1 MFLYC
6 VFLRLSD
13 IKTIKLN
20 NSAEEKVP
28 DITAPFY
35 KLHQRKTK
43 LHIDKCNGFFFID
56 ETQEI
61 LLNFELPWQSPSN
74 FKSVRLFKVQDCMS
88 KAK

>member
-1 MFLYC
+1 M
-6 VFLRLSD
+6 
-13 IKTIKLN
+13 KLN

-61 LLNFELPWQSPSN
+61 LLNFELLLILNRLDYS
-74 FKSVRLFKVQDCMS
+74 KSRIV
-88 KAK
+88 

>member
-1 MFLYC
+1 M
-6 VFLRLSD
+6 
-13 IKTIKLN
+13 KLN

-61 LLNFELPWQSPSN
+61 LLNFELPLA
-74 FKSVRLFKVQDCMS
+74 KSF
-88 KAK
+88 

>member
-1 MFLYC
+1 M
-6 VFLRLSD
+6 
-13 IKTIKLN
+13 KLN

-35 KLHQRKTK
+35 ELHQRKTK
-43 LHIDKCNGFFFID
+43 LHIDKCNGFFFIY

-88 KAK
+88 EAK